1 MVTYLKPEFDS
12 RKSFYN
18 KAVVK
23 IENNKKTL
31 YSYNTKICS
40 IVDNVFHKYWN
51 GYSATTM
58 RHISEFRL
66 QNGLPAMGK
75 KEWENLEVEDIWTW
89 R

>member
-1 MVTYLKPEFDS
+1 MVAYLKPEFDS

-23 IENNKKTL
+23 IEGNKKTL

-66 QNGLPAMGK
+66 QNGFPAMSK
-75 KEWENLEVEDIWTW
+75 KEWENMQKYQIF

>member
-12 RKSFYN
+12 RKSFYD
-18 KAVVK
+18 KAVVE
-23 IENNKKTL
+23 IEGNKKTL
-31 YSYNTKICS
+31 YSYNVKICS

-66 QNGLPAMGK
+66 QNGFSAMGK